1 MMDTVTFDGPFL
13 FSIALSCSWQLRG
26 LTGPSWNSALAVPGS
41 LHSSEPR
48 LTCLFLS
55 FLHWRA
61 QFPPVGAL
69 QPTLRAKGSCCT
81 PA

>member
-1 MMDTVTFDGPFL
+1 MDSVTFDGPFL
-13 FSIALSCSWQLRG
+13 SSIALSCSWQLRG
-26 LTGPSWNSALAVPGS
+26 LTGPSWSSALVLPAS

-55 FLHWRA
+55 FLDCQA
-61 QFPPVGAL
+61 QFQLVGAL
-69 QPTLRAKGSCCT
+69 QTILQAGGSCCT